1 MRRQAASARAKDAEE
16 LYLAQHSLQLHAAAA
31 KLTAEV
37 SVGKAA
43 AAEAVLAQQQAEEY
57 NAPAAML
64 LESQQGTNA
73 ACNSNPVQ
81 YKRFKYCSR
90 RTDTIAATKPSID
103 SGQFCHEN
111 QRSRKQRN
119 AKMHSIATHAVS

>member
-1 MRRQAASARAKDAEE
+1 MRRQTASARAKDAEE
-16 LYLAQHSLQLHAAAA
+16 LFEIAKAQHSLQLHAAAA

-64 LESQQGTNA
+64 LESQPCTNT

-81 YKRFKYCSR
+81 
-90 RTDTIAATKPSID
+90 
-103 SGQFCHEN
+103 
-111 QRSRKQRN
+111 
-119 AKMHSIATHAVS
+119 